1 MNIDDIN
8 EIYQR
13 EPMSIRWRSSKKPA
27 NRCRNNIVKRIPVSC
42 VEKPNTW
49 NSCVANPGEKKHR
62 TKSVSIAAATANEQ
76 SYNDEQLL

>member
-8 EIYQR
+8 EIYQG

-49 NSCVANPGEKKHR
+49 NSCVANPGEKS
-62 TKSVSIAAATANEQ
+62 TVQNQ
-76 SYNDEQLL
+76 YQ